1 MAASRYETRCAGIGS
16 RMAGGLGVR
25 QIAFDI
31 VHRLRKAVTDVD
43 VYTELRRSGSI
54 FGYDVFLIAG
64 LPRAPHENLYDCSLI
79 SGWPPEWGRRYQERR
94 HMHVDPV
101 IRHIRGTTDPFLWH
115 EAVEAQAM
123 SEGMV
128 VMEEARTFSLN
139 EGFCVPFHQID
150 GTEAGVSFGGEQ
162 VRLSQD
168 ERAALHLVAIY
179 AMSTAKAIARRR
191 GPAEDDETPPS
202 PLTGREA
209 ECLKWSSTGKSAWEI
224 GVILSISTRTV
235 EHHLGSAGRK
245 LNTVT
250 RTQAVAEALR
260 RRIID

>member
-1 MAASRYETRCAGIGS
+1 
-16 RMAGGLGVR
+16 MAGGLSIR
-25 QIAFDI
+25 QTAFDV
-31 VHRLRKAVTDVD
+31 VHRLRKAATDID
-43 VYTELRRSGSI
+43 VYTELRRCGAI
-54 FGYDVFLIAG
+54 FGYEAFLIAG
-64 LPRAPHENLYDCSLI
+64 LPRSPHENLFDCSLI
-79 SGWPPEWGRRYQERR
+79 SGWPPEWGHRYQDQR

-101 IRHIRGTTDPFLWH
+101 ISHIRGTTDPFLWQ
-115 EAVEAQAM
+115 EAVDARGTPQ
-123 SEGMV
+123 GLI
-128 VMEEARTFSLN
+128 VMDEARAFKLN
-139 EGFCVPFHQID
+139 QGFCVPFHQID

-162 VRLSQD
+162 VRLSSD

-191 GPAEDDETPPS
+191 GALDEDDTPPS

-209 ECLKWSSTGKSAWEI
+209 ECLRWSSAGKSAWEI

-235 EHHLGSAGRK
+235 EQHLASAARK
-245 LNTVT
+245 LNAVS